1 MRHVW
6 LKAAAPSS
14 HYVSAVQPV
23 VAAAVAELGLG
34 EGNPG
39 SIPLKTMSK
48 DEITWMVFR
57 V

>member
-34 EGNPG
+34 VGNPG